1 MSTAN
6 WLRRAQEQLAHL
18 MQATTAPI
26 LVHGHQPKGLYELV
40 NDYLA
45 VVLCESTSA
54 TSKPCMQCPGCHMRM
69 AGNHPDL
76 RYLMPQAVSLEL
88 GFNPEVKSGVKPS
101 QDIRIDDVRDL
112 QNYFNTASSRG
123 ASRYVVVYPFDNM
136 NTNTANALLKTLEEP
151 ANGLRFVLVGSR
163 VDKLLPTIRSRCQEL
178 TMPMPTISECL
189 AWLEVQGVNQPDV
202 ALGVAMNDPF
212 EALSLAQTAADQI
225 DLRKKFLE
233 WLSNPDQ
240 HANAPAGLEK
250 VGLPVVLELAM
261 RLCSDCVAQ
270 AHGLKGSNFPWLAPK
285 LMWVKSIGMDRFSQL
300 YQSLQKE
307 FRLANHPINP
317 RLALEY
323 VGQQWQNL
331 TK

>member
-1 MSTAN
+1 MSTAS
-6 WLRRAQEQLAHL
+6 WLLRAREQLGNL
-18 MQATTAPI
+18 MQTTTAPV

-40 NDYLA
+40 TDHLA
-45 VVLCESTSA
+45 QELCEA
-54 TSKPCMQCPGCHMRM
+54 NNREKPCMQCPGCHMRL

-76 RYLMPQAVSLEL
+76 RYLMPQAVALEL
-88 GFNPEVKSGVKPS
+88 GFNVEVKSGVKPS

-123 ASRYVVVYPFDNM
+123 ASRYVVVYPFDNI

-151 ANGLRFVLVGSR
+151 SNGLRFVLVGSR
-163 VDKLLPTIRSRCQEL
+163 IDKLLPTIRSRCQEL
-178 TMPMPTISECL
+178 TMPMPAITECIS
-189 AWLEVQGVNQPDV
+189 WLDGQGVLQAEV

-212 EALSLAQTAADQI
+212 EALSLAETAADQI
-225 DLRKKFLE
+225 ELRKKFLD
-233 WLSNPDQ
+233 WLANPDQ
-240 HANAPAGLEK
+240 HANPPAGLEK
-250 VGLPVVLELAM
+250 VGLPVLLELAM

-270 AHGLKGSNFPWLAPK
+270 AHGLKGSNFPWLQPK
-285 LMWVKSIGMDRFSQL
+285 LMWVKAVGLDRFTQL
-300 YQSLQKE
+300 YQNLQKE

-323 VGQQWQNL
+323 VGQQWQTL

>member
-1 MSTAN
+1 MSTAS
-6 WLRRAQEQLAHL
+6 WLLRAREQLGHL
-18 MQATTAPI
+18 MQATTAPV

-40 NDYLA
+40 NDHLA
-45 VVLCESTSA
+45 QELCEAGTG
-54 TSKPCMQCPGCHMRM
+54 TKPCLQCPGCHMRL

-76 RYLMPQAVSLEL
+76 RYLMPQAVALDL
-88 GFNPEVKSGVKPS
+88 GLNVEVKSGVKPS

-136 NTNTANALLKTLEEP
+136 NANTANALLKTLEEP

-163 VDKLLPTIRSRCQEL
+163 IDKLLPTIRSRCQEL
-178 TMPMPTISECL
+178 TMPMPAITECVS
-189 AWLEVQGVNQPDV
+189 WLEGQGVVQAEV

-212 EALSLAQTAADQI
+212 EALCLAQAAADQI
-225 DLRKKFLE
+225 ELRKKFLE
-233 WLSNPDQ
+233 WLANPDQ
-240 HANAPAGLEK
+240 HANPPAGLEK

-261 RLCSDCVAQ
+261 RLCNDCVAQ
-270 AHGLKGSNFPWLAPK
+270 AHGLKGSNFPWLQPK
-285 LMWVKSIGMDRFSQL
+285 LMWVKTVGLDRFTQL
-300 YQSLQKE
+300 YQNLQKE

-323 VGQQWQNL
+323 VGQQWQTL